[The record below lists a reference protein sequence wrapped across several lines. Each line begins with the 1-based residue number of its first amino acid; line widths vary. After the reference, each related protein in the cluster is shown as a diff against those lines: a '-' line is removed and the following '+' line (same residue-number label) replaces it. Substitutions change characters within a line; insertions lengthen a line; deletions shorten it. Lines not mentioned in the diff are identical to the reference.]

1 MMEIERDDAGDL
13 WFRGMSPLHADT
25 LLHVPEWLNNE
36 DPRVRARLLP
46 QAYTEPE
53 DEQQWRRLGADHLE
67 HLFASRARIVGKDL
81 ESLVQDGP
89 VTYTFCIRKAHANA
103 WLSSLNAAR
112 LALFELHELDDV
124 DLERDPSE
132 LGSFEKELALVR
144 IHVMA
149 LMQELLIEAE
159 TG

>member
-1 MMEIERDDAGDL
+1 MEVEREASGDFR
-13 WFRGMSPLHADT
+13 FRGMSPLHADT
-25 LLHVPEWLNNE
+25 LLHVPEWLRNE

-46 QAYTEPE
+46 QAYEEPE
-53 DEQQWRRLGADHLE
+53 EEQQWRRLGADHLE
-67 HLFASRARIVGKDL
+67 HLFVSRARIVGKDL

-89 VTYTFCIRKAHANA
+89 VTYTLRIPKAHTNA

-112 LALFELHELDDV
+112 LALFELHELEDR
-124 DLERDPSE
+124 DLERDPAE

-159 TG
+159 GA